1 LARTVTIILPAQ
13 GTLDVSDLPQ
23 FTAVVD
29 DLHAV
34 IDEIGAVLPRKV
46 PRRLIRSLD
55 SLREDLIALGGT
67 TMVTAAVITGS

>member
-23 FTAVVD
+23 FAAVVD

-34 IDEIGAVLPRKV
+34 IDEIGTALPRKV
-46 PRRLIRSLD
+46 PRRLVRSLD
-55 SLREDLIALGGT
+55 SLREDLITLGGA
-67 TMVTAAVITGS
+67 TMVTAAVIAGS